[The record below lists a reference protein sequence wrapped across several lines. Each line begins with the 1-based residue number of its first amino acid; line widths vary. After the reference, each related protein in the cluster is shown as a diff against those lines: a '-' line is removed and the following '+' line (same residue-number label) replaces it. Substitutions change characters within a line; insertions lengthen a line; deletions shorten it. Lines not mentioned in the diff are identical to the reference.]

1 MPNFINKIFANQDS
15 PKVTSE
21 WKKHTNETRV
31 KLILSELAKEKLY
44 EKFSVL
50 KADSGG
56 QVVLKIEQ
64 TIAANERGIL
74 LLNLEK
80 KLKKNIDPGITL
92 WLEPIG
98 DKSKLRNL
106 RGISFKEI

>member
-21 WKKHTNETRV
+21 WRNHTNEARV
-31 KLILSELAKEKLY
+31 KLILRELAKDKLY
-44 EKFSVL
+44 EKFGVL
-50 KADSGG
+50 KAESSG
-56 QVVLKIEQ
+56 QVILKIEQ
-64 TIAANERGIL
+64 TIPANERGIL

-80 KLKKNIDPGITL
+80 KLKKNIDSGITL